1 MQNRFLLLS
10 ERNKRE
16 ILDSLPDDGDILKLA
31 DYFQNFSDSTR
42 IKILTCL
49 SMSNMCVNDLSSLL
63 GINQTTISHQL
74 KQLKDQ
80 NIVSYRRE
88 GKILVYY
95 LLNDNVND
103 MMMRKIKTLNNM
115 SFRLPNKWKPTTDRY
130 NLMNG
135 QGFVNTENYLSEN
148 GKVISLFEI
157 YRNPEEF
164 FENYQQLLENY
175 DEKRDG
181 IVFEREFLLKFG
193 EYNFPVFILKGV
205 KQPILYIVQVFVN
218 CGDKLG
224 CFIINLDNYYDDNK
238 QIINNNQTFYA
249 LAEIL
254 RSIQ

>member
-49 SMSNMCVNDLSSLL
+49 SMSNMCVNDIASLL

-103 MMMRKIKTLNNM
+103 MMM
-115 SFRLPNKWKPTTDRY
+115 
-130 NLMNG
+130 
-135 QGFVNTENYLSEN
+135 
-148 GKVISLFEI
+148 
-157 YRNPEEF
+157 
-164 FENYQQLLENY
+164 
-175 DEKRDG
+175 
-181 IVFEREFLLKFG
+181 
-193 EYNFPVFILKGV
+193 
-205 KQPILYIVQVFVN
+205 
-218 CGDKLG
+218 
-224 CFIINLDNYYDDNK
+224 
-238 QIINNNQTFYA
+238 YA
-249 LAEIL
+249 LEAF
-254 RSIQ
+254 